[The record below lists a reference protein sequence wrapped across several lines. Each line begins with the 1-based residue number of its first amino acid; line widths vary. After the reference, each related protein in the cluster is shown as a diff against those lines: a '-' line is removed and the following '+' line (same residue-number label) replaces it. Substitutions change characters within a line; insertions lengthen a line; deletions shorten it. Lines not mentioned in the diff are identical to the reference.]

1 VDACRVQEENTVLI
15 DVKAPEFAESVSD
28 ATVVNWTKSIGDR
41 VTRGEHL
48 ADLETDKVTLE
59 VAAPVDGVL
68 KDIGKVENDTVN
80 SGEVI
85 AVIDPAAADTTAGEA
100 SAETGGESSKPK
112 HSGGRER
119 SSATP
124 KLGPAVRKLLSEHQL
139 QADDVPA
146 SESGRLTPADVRDHL
161 ASRGK
166 DECSG
171 ENEVRPATAER
182 IIGEAG
188 PGRQDRRVPMTRLR
202 KRIAQRLLAAQHE
215 NAILTTFN
223 EVDMKAVME
232 MRTRYRESFEK
243 VHSVKL
249 GFMSFFVRACVQA
262 LKQFPEINAS
272 ISGEEV
278 VYHDYFDIG
287 IAVSSPRGLVVPV
300 LRDAETLSFHGIES
314 EIAEF
319 ARKAKAN
326 ALSLEEMTGGTF
338 TITNGGIF
346 GSLLSTPILNPPQSA
361 ILGMHKIQERP
372 VVVGGEIAVRPI
384 MYLALSYDHRLIDGR
399 EAVRFLVT
407 VKEQIEDPS
416 RMLLDV

>member
-1 VDACRVQEENTVLI
+1 MLI
-15 DVKAPEFAESVSD
+15 DVKAPELAESVSD
-28 ATVVNWTKSIGDR
+28 ATIVNWTKSVGDR
-41 VTRGEHL
+41 VTQGEHL

-59 VAAPVDGVL
+59 VSAPVDGVL

-85 AVIDPAAADTTAGEA
+85 AVIVPGAGDTPAEEAPAETAGM
-100 SAETGGESSKPK
+100 SSKPK
-112 HSGGRER
+112 HSGRDEG
-119 SSATP
+119 SSAPP

-139 QADDVPA
+139 QAGDVPA
-146 SESGRLTPADVRDHL
+146 SKQGRLTPADVRDHL
-161 ASRGK
+161 ASK
-166 DECSG
+166 PEAVSSG
-171 ENEVRPATAER
+171 TPVAEPATGEQVVAET
-182 IIGEAG
+182 G
-188 PGRQDRRVPMTRLR
+188 PGRQDRAVPMTRLR

-223 EVDMKAVME
+223 EVDMKAVMDL
-232 MRTRYRESFEK
+232 RTRYRESFEK
-243 VHSVKL
+243 AHSVKL

-272 ISGEEV
+272 ISGEDV

-287 IAVSSPRGLVVPV
+287 IAVSSLRGLVVPV
-300 LRDAETLSFHGIES
+300 LRDAETLSFHGIEA

-407 VKEQIEDPS
+407 VKEQLEDPS

>member
-1 VDACRVQEENTVLI
+1 MLI
-15 DVKAPEFAESVSD
+15 DVKVPELAESVSD
-28 ATVVNWTKSIGDR
+28 ATIVNWTKSVGDR
-41 VTRGEHL
+41 VTQGEHL

-59 VAAPVDGVL
+59 VSAPVDGVL
-68 KDIGKVENDTVN
+68 KDIGKVENDTVTG
-80 SGEVI
+80 GEVI
-85 AVIDPAAADTTAGEA
+85 AVIVPGAGDTPAEEAPPETAGM
-100 SAETGGESSKPK
+100 SSKPK
-112 HSGGRER
+112 HRGRDEG
-119 SSATP
+119 SSAPP

-139 QADDVPA
+139 QAGDVPA
-146 SESGRLTPADVRDHL
+146 SKQGRLTPADVRDHL
-161 ASRGK
+161 ASK
-166 DECSG
+166 SVAVSSETPAA
-171 ENEVRPATAER
+171 EPATGEQVVA
-182 IIGEAG
+182 EAG
-188 PGRQDRRVPMTRLR
+188 PGRQNRAVPMTRLR

-223 EVDMKAVME
+223 EVDMKAVMDL
-232 MRTRYRESFEK
+232 RTRYRESFEK
-243 VHSVKL
+243 AHSVKL

-272 ISGEEV
+272 ISGEDV

-287 IAVSSPRGLVVPV
+287 IAVSSLRGLVVPV
-300 LRDAETLSFHGIES
+300 LRDAETLSFHGIEA